1 MQQFLR
7 FDTKSTI
14 NKSKIDKFGLAKF
27 KNLPYERLKPPAIDG
42 KKISANHIADKEL
55 VSRIREEL

>member
-1 MQQFLR
+1 MIPKALLI
-7 FDTKSTI
+7 KVKLI
-14 NKSKIDKFGLAKF
+14 NWALAKF
-27 KNLPYERLKPPAIDG
+27 KNLPCERLKPPAIDG